1 MHTAAQWPGIRH
13 VRTVALVSEDLILVV
28 DDLIG
33 EGAQT
38 IRVNWN
44 LPDVEWSQQDEK
56 LTLVLPS
63 GRISS
68 GWELDQSRWGLYRA
82 GEIVGGEEI
91 IEDPTTYGWHA
102 PTYAVREPG
111 LQLVID
117 CDRQLPM
124 RAVTTWTLK
133 EMADEAIRVAWSPVG
148 IVQPAFERI
157 NYDSEVWTR

>member
-1 MHTAAQWPGIRH
+1 
-13 VRTVALVSEDLILVV
+13 
-28 DDLIG
+28 
-33 EGAQT
+33 
-38 IRVNWN
+38 
-44 LPDVEWSQQDEK
+44 
-56 LTLVLPS
+56 
-63 GRISS
+63 
-68 GWELDQSRWGLYRA
+68 
-82 GEIVGGEEI
+82 
-91 IEDPTTYGWHA
+91 
-102 PTYAVREPG
+102 